1 MGRKENL
8 LIPVVCRGASGCY
21 SLNLHIYIPLKS
33 ITEVDLPNP
42 KSKKCETLNLEQ
54 GKVVR
59 NE

>member
-1 MGRKENL
+1 MLFIK
-8 LIPVVCRGASGCY
+8 STY
-21 SLNLHIYIPLKS
+21 LHSLKS

-42 KSKKCETLNLEQ
+42 KSKKCETLNLEL